1 MEKENTKIINNLL
14 LKIINCILFAL
25 ILFNAFIILRL
36 YLLVTFFPI
45 LFLFSFC
52 LIIAYPLFLRFVLQL
67 KWSEC
72 TKDETL
78 AFKHIMIP
86 YLIMELAVLS
96 CYPHETTMA
105 IDFWQKVMP

>member
-25 ILFNAFIILRL
+25 ILFN
-36 YLLVTFFPI
+36 VTFFLI